1 MKFYLPFF
9 LLGVVCAFPYSI
21 EQIHSSLEIVGV
33 LMLVALVASLL
44 VPFAAFSEKEKVN
57 AFLLQNL
64 PLTAFGVYAVE
75 VYRAP
80 TVVSALLLLAS
91 MGMHLSYWT
100 AGLHSRDFRMK
111 MFLAG
116 IGRDKPE
123 VVERVTTLTAL
134 GRSQEADQII
144 RRELE
149 AWLNRYCSV
158 V

>member
-1 MKFYLPFF
+1 MKWYLPFF
-9 LLGVVCAFPYSI
+9 LLGAACAAPYSV
-21 EQIHSSLEIVGV
+21 EQIHASLEIVGV

-44 VPFAAFSEKEKVN
+44 VPFAAFSEKEKLN

-75 VYRAP
+75 VIREP

-91 MGMHLSYWT
+91 VGMHLSYWT

-116 IGRDKPE
+116 IGRDRPE
-123 VVERVTTLTAL
+123 IVSQVTTLAAL
-134 GRSQEADQII
+134 GRSQEADEIV
-144 RRELE
+144 RREINAWMKNQE
-149 AWLNRYCSV
+149 AP
-158 V
+158 